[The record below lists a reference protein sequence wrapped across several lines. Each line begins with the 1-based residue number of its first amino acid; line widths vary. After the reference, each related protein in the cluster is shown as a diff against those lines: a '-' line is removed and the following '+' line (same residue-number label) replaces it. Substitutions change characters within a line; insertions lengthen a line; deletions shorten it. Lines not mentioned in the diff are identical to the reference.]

1 MVREASI
8 SLLPNPN
15 ALVAVSEGMR
25 AVQLCPDKLLRFL
38 TGGAGITQV
47 VLCNGHKAAVNV
59 NVNVNSRFV

>member
-1 MVREASI
+1 MVREAPI

-25 AVQLCPDKLLRFL
+25 AVQLCPTNSSFL

-47 VLCNGHKAAVNV
+47 VLYNGHKAAVNV